1 MNKIKILMTLAY
13 SAVVLL
19 FCFQSID
26 AKASRRVEEC
36 GVELYNEL
44 DHESCGTIWNMS
56 RSEACG
62 VETYNS
68 RAGDICGVASYQER
82 VDPACGI
89 AAWTEERALN
99 CPGATSEEFWSG
111 WGESCPDA
119 GDTFTSI
126 VSLDSEVRVHRS
138 GFSVSTQTRH
148 KCGRNV
154 LGVCRTP
161 QYNSCRNPGFGVES
175 YNTCSHPSFGV
186 AQWNQC
192 RHPNHGRQA
201 FERCRKPEFGVEL
214 FQACEIKKT
223 IPELTE
229 YLAQNKVSI
238 ANDGKDLL
246 QFQSNFYSEEKNQ
259 IAMGCLIANYQA
271 DAIYSGL
278 ATELK
283 TQFQNAFSTVF
294 DSAAFTANV
303 CSQAQ
308 ASSIQ
313 SATCADSDT
322 STKCG
327 NLRRYQD
334 NLALLQTK
342 KAEILDLKN
351 DVVPRQNA
359 AYATELDGLISLMP
373 QEARN

>member
-1 MNKIKILMTLAY
+1 MFNRRILHAG
-13 SAVVLL
+13 LL
-19 FCFQSID
+19 LISSFGSFST
-26 AKASRRVEEC
+26 ANAREVAEC
-36 GVELYNEL
+36 GVIYRK
-44 DHESCGTIWNMS
+44 DWKKVWESAVTGCGGS
-56 RSEACG
+56 
-62 VETYNS
+62 
-68 RAGDICGVASYQER
+68 
-82 VDPACGI
+82 
-89 AAWTEERALN
+89 
-99 CPGATSEEFWSG
+99 
-111 WGESCPDA
+111 SCV
-119 GDTFTSI
+119 G
-126 VSLDSEVRVHRS
+126 LDSCKPVTFIS
-138 GFSVSTQTRH
+138 GFEKAIHEVIFP
-148 KCGRNV
+148 G
-154 LGVCRTP
+154 
-161 QYNSCRNPGFGVES
+161 NPLYDS
-175 YNTCSHPSFGV
+175 YNGPDKGPDLCLLVGIFYLD
-186 AQWNQC
+186 
-192 RHPNHGRQA
+192 R
-201 FERCRKPEFGVEL
+201 FPEFGIESYRD
-214 FQACEIKKT
+214 CSIKKT
-223 IPELTE
+223 TGELTE
-229 YLAQNKVSI
+229 YIAQNKLSI

-327 NLRRYQD
+327 NLRRYRD

-359 AYATELDGLISLMP
+359 AYAAELDGLISLMP